1 MTTPLTLHL
10 ESLCVAR
17 SLSLYRACRLSGLS
31 IGTSS
36 ALRRNP
42 SMRTDTLSSLLLTLH
57 RIRPLSETDR
67 SLLLHCLLPLPPS
80 PRPTLQTP
88 SPELPS

>member
-1 MTTPLTLHL
+1 MSTPLILHL

-36 ALRRNP
+36 AMRRNR
-42 SMRTDTLSSLLLTLH
+42 SIRTDTLSALLLTLH
-57 RIRPLSETDR
+57 SVRPLTPTDT
-67 SLLLHCLLPLPPS
+67 SLLLHTLLPLPP
-80 PRPTLQTP
+80 QETP
-88 SPELPS
+88 